1 MFIAA
6 VVVSVGLAI
15 ALTGSAYLKLVKD
28 PQIIKGIVETVG
40 VPEERL
46 WMLAVLELAGAV
58 GLLIGLAWA
67 PLGIAAAIGV
77 ILYFIGALIGHVR
90 AHDTGP
96 GSITP
101 PAVILLVAVAAL
113 VLRVATS

>member
-6 VVVSVGLAI
+6 VVVSVVLAF

-28 PQIIKGIVETVG
+28 PKIIKSIVETVG
-40 VPEERL
+40 VPEDRL
-46 WMLAVLELAGAV
+46 WMLAVLELAGAG

-90 AHDTGP
+90 VRDTGA

-101 PAVILLVAVAAL
+101 PAVLLLIAVAAL
-113 VLRVATS
+113 LLRVSTS